1 MLRTNLVWS
10 YVLLSSIPCLFFLNN
25 CHFEFPLNIDGYPLI
40 WVYHLSF
47 WPWHILAYMYIFHT
61 HKNIWLYMYMIYT
74 CMYSYYC
81 VMIMSH
87 KPGMFASFTRE
98 GPIYQGNW
106 ADHEMKAT
114 LRNGL
119 RTDLHERR
127 ECATHTYIYIYLLSH
142 YGVKYCSYLID
153 WCSES
158 WKLCNNNCTTTP
170 HQHLQVPHP
179 SHGQPYRKTG
189 SFYKEPSFAKTN
201 RH

>member
-1 MLRTNLVWS
+1 MCYCHPSHVWNFDNGH
-10 YVLLSSIPCLFFLNN
+10 Y
-25 CHFEFPLNIDGYPLI
+25 EFPLNIVGYPLI
-40 WVYHLSF
+40 WVHHLSF

-61 HKNIWLYMYMIYT
+61 HKKWLYMYRIYT
-74 CMYSYYC
+74 CMYSYLC

-87 KPGMFASFTRE
+87 KPDMFASFTRE

-119 RTDLHERR
+119 RTGLHERR
-127 ECATHTYIYIYLLSH
+127 ECATHTHIYIYLLSH

-158 WKLCNNNCTTTP
+158 WKLYNNNCTTTTP

-179 SHGQPYRKTG
+179 SHCQPYPKTG